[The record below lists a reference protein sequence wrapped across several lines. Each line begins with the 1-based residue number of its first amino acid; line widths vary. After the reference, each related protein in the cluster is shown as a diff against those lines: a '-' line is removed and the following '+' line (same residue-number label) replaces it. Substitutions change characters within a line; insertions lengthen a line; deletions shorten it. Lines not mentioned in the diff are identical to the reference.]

1 MKEWLEQV
9 RVFNVASFIDNSFE
23 VQNHYQNEP
32 KFEGVYLRNS
42 SPKIK
47 DGTHVINLDVH
58 KTIGAHCMAMS
69 MNGGNVTYFESFWV
83 KYILKQMKKFIGNK
97 NITTNIYKIQA

>member
-1 MKEWLEQV
+1 MKEWLEQI

-23 VQNHYQNEP
+23 VQNYYQNEP

-58 KTIGAHCMAMS
+58 KTIGTHCMAMS